1 MSSSLPSLFVISEL
15 KSSKRPVSN
24 KNKTDES
31 DEEDE
36 GDDEG
41 ESEDESDG
49 EDVDVAEQEQS
60 LSEDG
65 TYIGDS
71 LGLFLYIVFPI

>member
-1 MSSSLPSLFVISEL
+1 MVHPSRSLSLTLPSLSFVSEL

-24 KNKTDES
+24 KSKPDAS
-31 DEEDE
+31 DEE
-36 GDDEG
+36 DEG

-49 EDVDVAEQEQS
+49 EDEDMVEQEQS

-65 TYIGDS
+65 TYIGE
-71 LGLFLYIVFPI
+71 Y